1 MDPDDFRHN
10 DIYLS
15 LYLFP
20 VSSLLVL
27 VLVVSFFGEQ
37 RTTTNLDSDV
47 SWSDIYMYREEE
59 HVMIFSLVEIV

>member
-37 RTTTNLDSDV
+37 RTTSTTNLDSDV
-47 SWSDIYMYREEE
+47 SWSDIYICIERKNM
-59 HVMIFSLVEIV
+59 